1 MSNIYHIMKKDV
13 RYHKG
18 GVSVCEADGHWL
30 GKNRGWGVQ
39 RFGFVRGDFLKW
51 SYSMCILLGKGRAK

>member
-1 MSNIYHIMKKDV
+1 MRSMSNIYHIMKKDV

-30 GKNRGWGVQ
+30 GKNRGWGVSDL
-39 RFGFVRGDFLKW
+39 V
-51 SYSMCILLGKGRAK
+51 LLGGVF